1 MRRGIEMTLQ
11 SDLKKAVEAAS
22 GGKQTVLFTTS
33 GQPTFVNVLKREDFK
48 ASDDP
53 LLVALGV
60 TSGDHPAFK
69 VGSRT
74 LDKIYVG
81 TYPTTLV
88 NDELVSQPYNAAT
101 GIRNISE
108 TAVGLP
114 TWVANTGLNAHVATV
129 AELNLLKSL
138 VRKSGFN
145 PYGNDEFKGASLVNP
160 MQKGVRVDGLPT
172 GSANVTTVTAIG
184 SQLSGAILTGSGT
197 VGFRTENT
205 PTGISDLGAGYVS
218 PVRGVRIIKG
228 EVQVYANPTQ
238 KNSADAPPLTNSL
251 SVLGSSANA
260 DFMTNWF
267 AIDATTGD
275 LKAPTFTGGL
285 LVGGSNTDSL
295 GYVPTTVNS
304 VKLTTAVAPNIPVG
318 YYSVGQLAFNGSL
331 PDKVVTLLRYL
342 GLINEPSD
350 VASPTPAKRGSFTVP
365 LNGLAFSAWGA
376 SGLFESRIDPQ
387 PTTISNPRMFYYN

>member
-1 MRRGIEMTLQ
+1 MTLQ
-11 SDLKKAVEAAS
+11 SDLKRTVEAAS
-22 GGKQTVLFTTS
+22 GGKQTVLFTPS
-33 GQPTFVNVLKREDFK
+33 GQPTFVNVLKRADFK

-53 LLVALGV
+53 LLVAIGV

-101 GIRNISE
+101 GISNISE
-108 TAVGLP
+108 TSAGLP

-160 MQKGVRVDGLPT
+160 TQKGVRVDGLAV
-172 GSANVTTVTAIG
+172 GSANTTTTTTVGA
-184 SQLSGAILTGSGT
+184 QLSGAILTGSGT

-205 PTGISDLGAGYVS
+205 PTGISDLGAGYVT
-218 PVRGVRIIKG
+218 PIRGVRIIKG
-228 EVQVYANPTQ
+228 EVQVYANPTL
-238 KNSADAPPLTNSL
+238 KNTADNAEGNYSL
-251 SVLGSSANA
+251 SVLANS
-260 DFMTNWF
+260 DNPNFMTNWY
-267 AIDATTGD
+267 AIDATTGE
-275 LKAPTFTGGL
+275 LKTPTFTGGL
-285 LVGGSNTDSL
+285 LVGGSNTDSRS
-295 GYVPTTVNS
+295 YTVTTVNS
-304 VKLTTAVAPNIPVG
+304 VKLTTATTSSGG
-318 YYSVGQLAFNGSL
+318 YYSVGNLAFDGSL
-331 PDKVVTLLRYL
+331 PAKVVAFLRYL
-342 GLINEPSD
+342 GLINEQPAD
-350 VASPTPAKRGSFTVP
+350 VASPTPAKRGSFVIPT
-365 LNGLAFSAWGA
+365 NGLAFSAWGA